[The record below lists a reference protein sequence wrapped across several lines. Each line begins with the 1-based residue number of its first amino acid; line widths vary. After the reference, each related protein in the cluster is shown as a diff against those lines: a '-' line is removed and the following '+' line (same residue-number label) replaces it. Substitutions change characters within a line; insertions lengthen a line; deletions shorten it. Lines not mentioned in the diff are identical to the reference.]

1 MLFSCVVGFI
11 MLIGIQ
17 TISGRHYEECEGIQK
32 LDVVVASK
40 KSCAK
45 YIFCA
50 GENSYEGECLA
61 GNYFNVKEEVCDDPE
76 NVECN
81 IQPSD
86 DVKSIY
92 DEDYTQP
99 PELQGNNNG
108 EEDEEDENEDEN
120 DSETN
125 DELNDNREQSHV
137 ANIASANMPKCP
149 HQMGY
154 QNIKHIANPES
165 CVAFYACYNGMAI
178 AMLCPA
184 KMYFNEETGKCE
196 TQMPSSCK
204 SKHAVSLKCHK
215 GVYNYLPHPN
225 RCEYYYYCMDGFL
238 LIMRCPYDFTWHYE
252 QSTCVHKSQS
262 KCYFEHNTV
271 IYQNNN

>member
-1 MLFSCVVGFI
+1 MV
-11 MLIGIQ
+11 IGLQ
-17 TISGRHYEECEGIQK
+17 SISARQYEECEGIQK

-50 GENSYEGECLA
+50 GDNSYEGECLA
-61 GNYFNVKEEVCDDPE
+61 GNYFNAKEEICDDPE

-99 PELQGNNNG
+99 PAL
-108 EEDEEDENEDEN
+108 EDSSNDDGDEDENEDDN

-125 DELNDNREQSHV
+125 DEISVNGGEQSNV
-137 ANIASANMPKCP
+137 ADLTAANVPKCP

-154 QNIKHIANPES
+154 QYIKHIANPES
-165 CVAFYACYNGMAI
+165 CVAFYTCYNGMAI

-204 SKHAVSLKCHK
+204 VGK
-215 GVYNYLPHPN
+215 
-225 RCEYYYYCMDGFL
+225 
-238 LIMRCPYDFTWHYE
+238 
-252 QSTCVHKSQS
+252 
-262 KCYFEHNTV
+262 
-271 IYQNNN
+271 QN